1 MSDKPYSRLPRAT
14 LHLDD
19 YDEVN
24 VFSDDITWPYPQH
37 YPQPGATIL
46 LGERCW
52 SVTVK
57 RVEWLMDPADPIIAI
72 HATVDGGQRRD
83 HDFICRMLEESGM
96 L

>member
-1 MSDKPYSRLPRAT
+1 MSDKPYSKPLKAE

-19 YDEVN
+19 YDGVTI
-24 VFSDDITWPYPQH
+24 FADGITWPYPQH
-37 YPQPGATIL
+37 LPHLGATIL

-57 RVEWLMDPADPIIAI
+57 RVEWLMDPVDPIVVI